1 MDKPKR
7 KPVRLKDYD
16 YSAEGAYFIT
26 ICAKNMMRY
35 FGRIIVGEPLAAPV
49 NNLSCY
55 GKIAENQLKALSAR
69 YSNIET
75 DKYVVMPNHIHFI
88 LRIKSGGAS
97 TSPTISDV
105 VRTFKSLTM
114 RECRSN
120 GYCGET
126 LFQRSFHDHI
136 IRSDDDYK
144 KIWEYIDTN
153 VIRWEKDCFYI
164 EY

>member
-7 KPVRLKDYD
+7 KPTRLRNYD
-16 YSAEGAYFIT
+16 YSASGAYFIT
-26 ICAKNMMRY
+26 ICTKNMFQY

-49 NNLSCY
+49 NKLSYY
-55 GKIAENQLKALSAR
+55 GKIAESQLKSLPDR
-69 YSNIET
+69 YENIEI

-88 LRIKSGGAS
+88 LQIKSGGAS
-97 TSPTISDV
+97 TSPTISDI

-114 RECRSN
+114 RICRSN

-136 IRSDDDYK
+136 IRSEDDYK

-153 VIRWEKDCFYI
+153 VIRWKKDCFYS
-164 EY
+164 EC